1 MSKGV
6 MAAGIIML
14 GILTFGLINIISN
27 YTSGNEL
34 DFQLLRDTTESAMLD
49 AVDLGFFQTS
59 DGQIRMDKEKFVEG
73 FVRRFAQSVN
83 NDRNYLI
90 EIYDIN
96 ETPPKASVRVGSSTL
111 ATFADVSFSIENR
124 VDAIIETKYT
134 DPRTLEEVTN
144 YDQEGMIKWET

>member
-14 GILTFGLINIISN
+14 GVLTFGLINIISN
-27 YTSGNEL
+27 YTTGNEL

-144 YDQEGMIKWET
+144 YD

>member
-1 MSKGV
+1 

-34 DFQLLRDTTESAMLD
+34 DFQLLRDTTQSAMLD

-59 DGQIRMDKEKFVEG
+59 GGQIRMDKEKFVEG

-144 YDQEGMIKWET
+144 YD

>member
-1 MSKGV
+1 

-59 DGQIRMDKEKFVEG
+59 GGQIRMDKEKFVEG

-144 YDQEGMIKWET
+144 YD

>member
-59 DGQIRMDKEKFVEG
+59 GGQIRMDKEKFVEG

-134 DPRTLEEVTN
+134 DPRTLDEVTN
-144 YDQEGMIKWET
+144 YD

>member
-14 GILTFGLINIISN
+14 GVLTFGLINIISN

-34 DFQLLRDTTESAMLD
+34 DFQLLRDTAESAMLD

-59 DGQIRMDKEKFVEG
+59 GGQIRMDKEKFVEG

-83 NDRNYLI
+83 NDRNYQI

-96 ETPPKASVRVGSSTL
+96 ETPPKASVRVGSSTM
-111 ATFADVSFSIENR
+111 ATFADVSFNIENR

-134 DPRTLEEVTN
+134 DPRTLDEVTN
-144 YDQEGMIKWET
+144 YD

>member
-14 GILTFGLINIISN
+14 GVLTFGLINIISN
-27 YTSGNEL
+27 YTTGNEL

-59 DGQIRMDKEKFVEG
+59 GGQIRMDKEKFVEG

-144 YDQEGMIKWET
+144 YD

>member
-14 GILTFGLINIISN
+14 GVLTFGLINIISN
-27 YTSGNEL
+27 YTTGNEL

-59 DGQIRMDKEKFVEG
+59 GGQIRMDKEKFVEG

-96 ETPPKASVRVGSSTL
+96 ETPPKASVRVGSNTI
-111 ATFADVSFSIENR
+111 ATFAGTDFNIENR

-134 DPRTLEEVTN
+134 DPRTLDEVTN
-144 YDQEGMIKWET
+144 YD

>member
-1 MSKGV
+1 

-144 YDQEGMIKWET
+144 YD

>member
-1 MSKGV
+1 MQMSKGV

-14 GILTFGLINIISN
+14 GVLTFGLINIISN
-27 YTSGNEL
+27 YTTGNEL

-59 DGQIRMDKEKFVEG
+59 GGQIRMDKEKFVEG

-83 NDRNYLI
+83 NDRNYQI

-96 ETPPKASVRVGSSTL
+96 ETPPKASVRVGSSTM
-111 ATFADVSFSIENR
+111 ATFADVSFNIENR

-134 DPRTLEEVTN
+134 DPRTLDEVTN
-144 YDQEGMIKWET
+144 YD

>member
-83 NDRNYLI
+83 NDRNYQI

-96 ETPPKASVRVGSSTL
+96 ETPPKASVRVGSSTM
-111 ATFADVSFSIENR
+111 ATFADVSFNIENR

-134 DPRTLEEVTN
+134 DPRTLDEVTN
-144 YDQEGMIKWET
+144 YD

>member
-14 GILTFGLINIISN
+14 GVLTFGLINIISN
-27 YTSGNEL
+27 YTTGNEL

-59 DGQIRMDKEKFVEG
+59 GGQIRMVKEKFVEG

-83 NDRNYLI
+83 NDRNYQI

-96 ETPPKASVRVGSSTL
+96 ETPPKASVRVGSSTM
-111 ATFADVSFSIENR
+111 ATFADVSFNIENR

-134 DPRTLEEVTN
+134 DPRTLDEVTN
-144 YDQEGMIKWET
+144 YD

>member
-59 DGQIRMDKEKFVEG
+59 GGQIRMDKEKFVEG
-73 FVRRFAQSVN
+73 FVRSFAQSVN
-83 NDRNYLI
+83 TDRNYLI

-144 YDQEGMIKWET
+144 YD

>member
-14 GILTFGLINIISN
+14 GVLTFGLINIISN
-27 YTSGNEL
+27 YTTGNEL
-34 DFQLLRDTTESAMLD
+34 DFQLLRGTTESAMLD

-59 DGQIRMDKEKFVEG
+59 GGQIRMDKEKFVEG

-83 NDRNYLI
+83 NDRNYQI

-96 ETPPKASVRVGSSTL
+96 ETPPKASVRVGSSTM
-111 ATFADVSFSIENR
+111 ATFADVSFNIENR

-134 DPRTLEEVTN
+134 DPRTLDEVTN
-144 YDQEGMIKWET
+144 YD

>member
-14 GILTFGLINIISN
+14 GVLTFGLINIISN
-27 YTSGNEL
+27 YTTGNEL

-59 DGQIRMDKEKFVEG
+59 GGQIRRDKEKFVEG

-83 NDRNYLI
+83 NDRNYQI

-96 ETPPKASVRVGSSTL
+96 ETPPKASVRVGSSTM
-111 ATFADVSFSIENR
+111 ATFADVSFNIENR

-134 DPRTLEEVTN
+134 DPRTLDEVTN
-144 YDQEGMIKWET
+144 YD

>member
-14 GILTFGLINIISN
+14 GVLTFGLINIISN
-27 YTSGNEL
+27 YTTGNEL

-59 DGQIRMDKEKFVEG
+59 GGQIRMDKEKFVEG

-83 NDRNYLI
+83 NDRNYQI

-96 ETPPKASVRVGSSTL
+96 ETPPKASVRVGSSTM
-111 ATFADVSFSIENR
+111 ATFADVSFNIENR

-134 DPRTLEEVTN
+134 DPRTLDEVTN
-144 YDQEGMIKWET
+144 YD

>member
-34 DFQLLRDTTESAMLD
+34 DVQLLRDTTESAMLD

-59 DGQIRMDKEKFVEG
+59 GGQIRMDKEKFVEG

-144 YDQEGMIKWET
+144 YD

>member
-34 DFQLLRDTTESAMLD
+34 DFQLLRDTTQSAMLD

-59 DGQIRMDKEKFVEG
+59 GGQIRMDKEKFVEG

-144 YDQEGMIKWET
+144 YD

>member
-1 MSKGV
+1 MSKGI

-14 GILTFGLINIISN
+14 GVLTFGLINIISN

-49 AVDLGFFQTS
+49 AVDLGFYQTS
-59 DGQIRMDKEKFVEG
+59 GGQIRMDKEKFVEG

-83 NDRNYLI
+83 NDRNYQI

-96 ETPPKASVRVGSSTL
+96 ETPPKASVRVGSSTM
-111 ATFADVSFSIENR
+111 ATFADVSFNIENR

-134 DPRTLEEVTN
+134 DPRTLDEVTN
-144 YDQEGMIKWET
+144 YD

>member
-14 GILTFGLINIISN
+14 GVLTFGLINIISN

-144 YDQEGMIKWET
+144 YD

>member
-59 DGQIRMDKEKFVEG
+59 GGQIRMDKEKFVEG

-144 YDQEGMIKWET
+144 YD

>member
-144 YDQEGMIKWET
+144 YD

>member
-14 GILTFGLINIISN
+14 GVLTFGLINIISN
-27 YTSGNEL
+27 YTTGNEL
-34 DFQLLRDTTESAMLD
+34 DFQLIRDTTESAMLD

-59 DGQIRMDKEKFVEG
+59 GGQIRMDKEKFVEG

-83 NDRNYLI
+83 NDRNYQI

-96 ETPPKASVRVGSSTL
+96 ETPPKASVRVGSSTM
-111 ATFADVSFSIENR
+111 ATFADVSFNIENR

-134 DPRTLEEVTN
+134 DPRTLDEVTN
-144 YDQEGMIKWET
+144 YD

>member
-6 MAAGIIML
+6 MTAGIIML
-14 GILTFGLINIISN
+14 GVLTFGLINIISN
-27 YTSGNEL
+27 YTTGNEL

-59 DGQIRMDKEKFVEG
+59 GGQIRMDKEKFVEG

-83 NDRNYLI
+83 NDRNYQI

-96 ETPPKASVRVGSSTL
+96 ETPPKASVRVGSSTM
-111 ATFADVSFSIENR
+111 ATFADVSFNIENR

-134 DPRTLEEVTN
+134 DPRTLDEVTN
-144 YDQEGMIKWET
+144 YD

>member
-1 MSKGV
+1 MQMSKGV

-14 GILTFGLINIISN
+14 GVLTFGLINIISN

-34 DFQLLRDTTESAMLD
+34 DFQLLRDTAESAMLD

-59 DGQIRMDKEKFVEG
+59 GGQIRMDKEKFVEG

-83 NDRNYLI
+83 NDRNYQI

-96 ETPPKASVRVGSSTL
+96 ETPPKASVRVGSSTM
-111 ATFADVSFSIENR
+111 ATFADVSFNIENR

-134 DPRTLEEVTN
+134 DPRTLDEVTN
-144 YDQEGMIKWET
+144 YD

>member
-14 GILTFGLINIISN
+14 GVLTFGLINIISN
-27 YTSGNEL
+27 YTTGNEL

-59 DGQIRMDKEKFVEG
+59 GGQIRMDKEKFVE
-73 FVRRFAQSVN
+73 
-83 NDRNYLI
+83 
-90 EIYDIN
+90 
-96 ETPPKASVRVGSSTL
+96 VRVGSSTM
-111 ATFADVSFSIENR
+111 ATFADVSFNIENR

-134 DPRTLEEVTN
+134 DPRTLDEVTN
-144 YDQEGMIKWET
+144 YD

>member
-14 GILTFGLINIISN
+14 GVLTFGLINIISN
-27 YTSGNEL
+27 YTTGNEL

-59 DGQIRMDKEKFVEG
+59 GGQIRMDKEKFVEG

-83 NDRNYLI
+83 NDRNYQI

-96 ETPPKASVRVGSSTL
+96 ETPPKASVRVGSSTMV
-111 ATFADVSFSIENR
+111 TFADVSFNIENR

-134 DPRTLEEVTN
+134 DPRTLDEVTN
-144 YDQEGMIKWET
+144 YD